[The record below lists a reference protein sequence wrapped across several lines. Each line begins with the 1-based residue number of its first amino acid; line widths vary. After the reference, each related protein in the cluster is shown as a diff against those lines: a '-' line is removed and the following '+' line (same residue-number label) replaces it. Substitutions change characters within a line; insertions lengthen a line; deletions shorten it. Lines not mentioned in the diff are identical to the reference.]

1 MAEVGRRSLLT
12 RAEEVQLAKR
22 VEVGDPVARQRMIEA
37 NLRLVVTI
45 AKRYR
50 GHGLEFLDLIQE
62 GNLGLMRAVD
72 KFDWRRDAKF
82 STYAGWWIRAAI
94 GRGLSNT
101 SRTIRISVRV
111 TERLSRARR
120 AEQTLRASLGRQPSD
135 DEIAAEAGLTLT
147 QLLKVREA
155 ALATTSLETSVD
167 GEGEL
172 AYDGIVPD
180 DAAADPAESALGQSA
195 ESALARGLSQ
205 LSERGRRVLELRY
218 GLDNREPRTVQAV
231 ARELGLARER
241 VRRIEIDALRRLA
254 AAHGA
259 LLELPE
265 AA

>member
-1 MAEVGRRSLLT
+1 
-12 RAEEVQLAKR
+12 
-22 VEVGDPVARQRMIEA
+22 
-37 NLRLVVTI
+37 
-45 AKRYR
+45 
-50 GHGLEFLDLIQE
+50 
-62 GNLGLMRAVD
+62 
-72 KFDWRRDAKF
+72 
-82 STYAGWWIRAAI
+82 
-94 GRGLSNT
+94 
-101 SRTIRISVRV
+101 
-111 TERLSRARR
+111 
-120 AEQTLRASLGRQPSD
+120 
-135 DEIAAEAGLTLT
+135 
-147 QLLKVREA
+147 
-155 ALATTSLETSVD
+155 VD

-259 LLELPE
+259 LLDLPE